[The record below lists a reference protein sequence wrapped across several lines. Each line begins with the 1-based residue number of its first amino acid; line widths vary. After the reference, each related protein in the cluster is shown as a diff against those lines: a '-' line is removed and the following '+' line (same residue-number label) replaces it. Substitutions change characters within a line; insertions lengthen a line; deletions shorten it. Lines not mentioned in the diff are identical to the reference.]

1 MDVRP
6 STAARDLS
14 YTENHIKPA
23 FGNLRLDSIDQTD
36 VREWVARLCRRGLAP
51 ATVQKAYQILAQ
63 IMGAAVDAKVIRVSP
78 CYNVP
83 LPKVEREEMRF
94 LNPGEIDRLV
104 FALAEPRDQAL
115 VLLGCYGGLRIGE
128 LAGLNRQHV
137 ELDKGR
143 VRVAQAAVE
152 VRGHVSL
159 QPPKTKAGRRT
170 IPLPRTVVESLRYV
184 LAKHAAPE
192 PEAPLFATFGTTKN
206 QVHKGERLRPNNW
219 RRTTWVPAVKAA
231 GLDPLRI
238 HDMRHTA
245 VALWIA
251 TGAPALQVSRRAGHS
266 SVSFTLDR
274 YGHLYE
280 EADDALTAR
289 LERFLAGSKP
299 VAVGDEYGQ
308 VIRLQSRRST
318 PGHND
323 RVHL

>member
-1 MDVRP
+1 M
-6 STAARDLS
+6 
-14 YTENHIKPA
+14 
-23 FGNLRLDSIDQTD
+23 
-36 VREWVARLCRRGLAP
+36 
-51 ATVQKAYQILAQ
+51 
-63 IMGAAVDAKVIRVSP
+63 
-78 CYNVP
+78 
-83 LPKVEREEMRF
+83 
-94 LNPGEIDRLV
+94 
-104 FALAEPRDQAL
+104 
-115 VLLGCYGGLRIGE
+115 
-128 LAGLNRQHV
+128 
-137 ELDKGR
+137 
-143 VRVAQAAVE
+143 RVAQAAVE

-159 QPPKTKAGRRT
+159 HPPKTKAGRRT

-184 LAKHAAPE
+184 LAKHTAPE
-192 PEAPLFATFGTTKN
+192 PEAPLFATFGTAKN